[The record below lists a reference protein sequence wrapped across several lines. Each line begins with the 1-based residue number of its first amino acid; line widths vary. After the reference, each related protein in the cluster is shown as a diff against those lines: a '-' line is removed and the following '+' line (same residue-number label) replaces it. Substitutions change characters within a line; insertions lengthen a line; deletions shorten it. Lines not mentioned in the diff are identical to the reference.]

1 MATEHATEGV
11 KTVTDVLS
19 IATVIGTLAQVLPA
33 IAALFSIV
41 WSIIRI
47 LETDTVRGWLG
58 KK

>member
-19 IATVIGTLAQVLPA
+19 IATVIGTLAEVLPA
-33 IAALFSIV
+33 LAALFSIV

>member
-19 IATVIGTLAQVLPA
+19 IATVIGTLAEVLPA
-33 IAALFSIV
+33 LAALFSIA

-47 LETDTVRGWLG
+47 LETDTVKGWLG

>member
-19 IATVIGTLAQVLPA
+19 IATVIGTLAEVLPA
-33 IAALFSIV
+33 LAALFSIV

-47 LETDTVRGWLG
+47 LETDTVKGWLG